1 LFGFVE
7 FVFVADA
14 FEFAALIDQ
23 SSIGLL
29 HIALLVHDLSYFFGH
44 HLGHLFAHIVLQL
57 IKVV

>member
-1 LFGFVE
+1 ME

-14 FEFAALIDQ
+14 FEFAALSDQ

-29 HIALLVHDLSYFFGH
+29 HIALLVHDLSDFFGH